1 MSFPDV
7 DANMGKAAGEAQGQ
21 NLRRPCRERLRDDI
35 FVLWLMAYVNLCPDR
50 IYWLLYR
57 EKAGPERA
65 GVSRRRHLALANG
78 QMEIVPLKSL
88 G

>member
-1 MSFPDV
+1 
-7 DANMGKAAGEAQGQ
+7 MGTAAGKAQGQ
-21 NLRRPCRERLRDDI
+21 NLWRPCRRRLGDDI
-35 FVLWLMAYVNLCPDR
+35 FVLWLVAYVNLCLDR

-65 GVSRRRHLALANG
+65 GISHRRHLALANG